1 MASKGSKGSP
11 QQSKKATPTSGA
23 QPATPSLSDNRGPT
37 SADADPLHR
46 LYSSLLRCRLVQERV
61 QELCAA
67 NEVAPGFAVRI
78 GHEAVTVGA
87 TADLGPEDTIAGS
100 HHDLAALIARGVP
113 LAALL
118 AANGAAGSTASMF
131 SQQSF
136 PEDPFNF
143 GTGVALAHKLDQRR
157 RVVVAF
163 CAQEKPPLQSWHD
176 ALKSAAA
183 QKLPIIFV
191 IENGTATE
199 GTTKDGSPHLKPVSF
214 LAREYGFPG
223 IIVDGADAVAVW
235 RVAQE
240 SVHRAR
246 NGSGPTLI
254 DCRSDAS
261 RDPLERMERYLK
273 TRRLWDEQWRARLER
288 ELMTEIKEALAKLR
302 RAATSA
308 EIPSRLR

>member
-1 MASKGSKGSP
+1 MASKGTKGLP
-11 QQSKKATPTSGA
+11 QTSKKQAAAREAQSAAPPASNRNGA
-23 QPATPSLSDNRGPT
+23 GPAAGN
-37 SADADPLHR
+37 PLHQ

-61 QELCAA
+61 QELRAA
-67 NEVAPGFAVRI
+67 NEVAATYAVRI
-78 GHEAVTVGA
+78 GHEAVAVGA
-87 TADLGPEDTIAGS
+87 VAEIGPEDTVAAS
-100 HHDLAALIARGVP
+100 HADLAALIARGVP
-113 LAALL
+113 LEALL
-118 AANGAAGSTASMF
+118 APNGASGSTASMF
-131 SQQSF
+131 KQPSL

-163 CAQEKPPLQSWHD
+163 CAQEKPPLESWHD
-176 ALKSAAA
+176 ALQAAA
-183 QKLPIIFV
+183 VQKLPIIFV
-191 IENGTATE
+191 IENGTASE
-199 GTTKDGSPHLKPVSF
+199 DESPHLEPVSF

-261 RDPLERMERYLK
+261 RDPLEHMERYLK
-273 TRRLWDEQWRARLER
+273 TRRLWDDQWRARLER
-288 ELMTEIKEALAKLR
+288 ELMTEIKEAAAKPG
-302 RAATSA
+302 AATLQRKIGSG
-308 EIPSRLR
+308 SV